1 MAPKIEDITDSALV
15 PATQRELT
23 PKQAMFVREYLVDL
37 NATQA
42 AIRAGYSAKT
52 ANEQASRLLA
62 NVNVARAVQAGM
74 DRRAE
79 AVEINATRVLKEI
92 GRLAFFDPRKLLN
105 SDGTPKPIHE
115 LDDDTAAAVAGIEI
129 VTKGNDD
136 LGYADIMKVKL
147 ADKSKNLE
155 MLGRHL
161 KLFTDKIEV
170 DVGGELAQ
178 RMKEARERTRQG

>member
-1 MAPKIEDITDSALV
+1 MKIEDIKDAPLV
-15 PATQRELT
+15 APSKERELT
-23 PKQAMFVREYLVDL
+23 PKQQMFVREYLVDL

-52 ANEQASRLLA
+52 AEEQGYQLLRKTSVQA
-62 NVNVARAVQAGM
+62 AIQLGMDARAQSI
-74 DRRAE
+74 
-79 AVEINATRVLKEI
+79 EINATRVLKEI

-105 SDGTPKPIHE
+105 ADGTPKPIHE
-115 LDDDTAAAVAGIEI
+115 LDDDTAAAVAGVEI
-129 VTKGNDD
+129 VTKGNED
-136 LGYADIMKVKL
+136 LGYADILKIKL